1 MRPAF
6 PSTHS
11 LTDGWAGACTL
22 RDAIAA
28 ANTDSAV
35 SGCPAGSGAD
45 TITFSVS
52 GTIGLGNVLI
62 IPAGSSV
69 IVDGSGQTI
78 AISGQRA
85 MQVLDVRG
93 TLDLRRVTIADGS
106 ASFEGGGIVN
116 SGTLTVKDCTFSG
129 NQSIVVGGAISN
141 LGVLTVSNT
150 TFRGNIAAFGGAI
163 QNFFTATVGNST
175 FSGNT
180 ATATGSGV
188 NNDGT
193 ITVLDSTFFGNSG
206 VGLRNAP
213 SPDLTTVLNLGN
225 TILAN
230 NVGGDCRNEGDTL
243 NVTGPNLIADDDH
256 TIRSCSIAA
265 TMTGDP
271 TLGPLADNGGP
282 TLTHALLPG
291 SPAID
296 AANDTLCAASP
307 VNNLDQRGQPRP
319 ADGDGDGAAACDLGA
334 FEHSVVFS
342 FTGFFA
348 PLDNPPVLNVANAGR
363 AIPVKFSLGGY
374 QGMNIL
380 AANSPGST
388 ATACDGSGGA
398 SVVEET
404 AAAGGSSLTYDAAT
418 DQYTY
423 VWKTQKSWARTCR
436 QLILTLTDGTVHTAN
451 LQFK

>member
-1 MRPAF
+1 VECA
-6 PSTHS
+6 
-11 LTDGWAGACTL
+11 
-22 RDAIAA
+22 
-28 ANTDSAV
+28 
-35 SGCPAGSGAD
+35 
-45 TITFSVS
+45 VS
-52 GTIGLGNVLI
+52 GTIGLGSVLI

-69 IVDGSGQTI
+69 TVDGTGQTV
-78 AISGQRA
+78 AISGQHA
-85 MQVLDVRG
+85 VQVLSVRG
-93 TLDLRRVTIADGS
+93 TLDLRRVTIADGT
-106 ASFEGGGIVN
+106 AAGGGGIFN
-116 SGTLTVKDCTFSG
+116 RGTLTVKDCTFSG
-129 NQSIVVGGAISN
+129 NRSSFSGGAISN
-141 LGVLTVSNT
+141 SGVLTVSNT
-150 TFRGNIAAFGGAI
+150 TFRGNIAAYGGAI
-163 QNFFTATVGNST
+163 RNSFFATVGNST

-180 ATATGSGV
+180 ATATGGGV
-188 NNDGT
+188 NNDRT
-193 ITVLDSTFFGNSG
+193 ITVLNSTFFGNSG

-213 SPDLTTVLNLGN
+213 GLDPTVLNLGN

-230 NVGGDCRNEGDTL
+230 NVGGDCRNEGHTL

-256 TIRSCSIAA
+256 TSRSCSIAA

-271 TLGPLADNGGP
+271 ILGPLADNGGP

-307 VNNLDQRGQPRP
+307 VNSLDQRGQPRP
-319 ADGDGDGAAACDLGA
+319 ADGDGDGAAVCDLGA
-334 FEHSVVFS
+334 FEHSVMFS

-388 ATACDGSGGA
+388 ATTCDGSGGA

-404 AAAGGSSLTYDAAT
+404 VAAGGSSLTYDAAT

-451 LQFK
+451 VQFK